1 MELKGNKQLK
11 MFTDEET
18 IPDTIRKAIGGRT
31 CRSCA
36 HRVRYQ
42 TCNETPRSMCDAY
55 HSGRTSSG
63 MLRVR
68 ANNPAC
74 IRYEPIN
81 K

>member
-1 MELKGNKQLK
+1 MEQLQ

-18 IPDTIRKAIGGRT
+18 IPETIRKAIGGCT
-31 CRSCA
+31 CRTCA
-36 HRVRYQ
+36 HRVRYS
-42 TCNETPRSMCDAY
+42 NYGETPRSMCNAFRSY
-55 HSGRTSSG
+55 RTKSV

-81 K
+81 

>member
-1 MELKGNKQLK
+1 MEQLK

-18 IPDTIRKAIGGRT
+18 IPETIRKAIGGRT
-31 CRSCA
+31 CRTCA

-42 TCNETPRSMCDAY
+42 THNETPRSMCNAFR
-55 HSGRTSSG
+55 SGRTSSG

-68 ANNPAC
+68 ANNPAY

-81 K
+81 Q

>member
-1 MELKGNKQLK
+1 

-31 CRSCA
+31 CRTCA

-42 TCNETPRSMCDAY
+42 TWNETPRSMCNVFR
-55 HSGRTSSG
+55 SGRTASG

-74 IRYEPIN
+74 IR
-81 K
+81 